1 MRISNLRNT
10 PAMASK
16 ATNTSQFLD
25 ENYLLPRQIGRD
37 IYAEIKDLPII
48 DAHNHCDVK
57 ALAEDRNFTD
67 IWDAEAATDHY
78 VWEVL
83 RKLGVK
89 EEFITGKN
97 TTNQQKWNEFCR
109 VFEDVSGNPTYE
121 WIHLDLKR
129 MLGIQDNICP
139 ENAETLWKQTKEI
152 LQKPEMSQQNL
163 ILKMNVETM
172 CSTDDPVDTLEYH
185 KKLQSSKLK
194 GIVRP
199 TFRPDKAMNI
209 FKPDF
214 PDYVEALAKRWN
226 TSIDSLDKLIAVLQK
241 AHDFFAENG
250 CIASDHGVNVPYG
263 YQVNKAE
270 AEAVFKKALARKP
283 LAQPEIVT
291 YMSYV
296 FNEVAE
302 MDAKKNWV
310 FQIHIGAVRD
320 VRDSLYKALGP
331 DVGGDISDHLTD
343 YVTPLLPL
351 LNRFDGR
358 LKIVLYN
365 MNPIHNATLA
375 QLTRAFGAN
384 VSLGLAWW
392 LNDSFYGM
400 KTQLEYASSVDLI
413 AAMAGMVSD
422 SRKILS
428 YASRHE
434 MFRRTLAHVLGNQ
447 VELGQIHIQ
456 AARRLAKKLSYDRPK
471 ALFGV

>member
-1 MRISNLRNT
+1 MSQRCLRIS
-10 PAMASK
+10 SHK
-16 ATNTSQFLD
+16 
-25 ENYLLPRQIGRD
+25 
-37 IYAEIKDLPII
+37 
-48 DAHNHCDVK
+48 
-57 ALAEDRNFTD
+57 TD
-67 IWDAEAATDHY
+67 
-78 VWEVL
+78 
-83 RKLGVK
+83 
-89 EEFITGKN
+89 
-97 TTNQQKWNEFCR
+97 
-109 VFEDVSGNPTYE
+109 
-121 WIHLDLKR
+121 
-129 MLGIQDNICP
+129 
-139 ENAETLWKQTKEI
+139 
-152 LQKPEMSQQNL
+152 
-163 ILKMNVETM
+163 
-172 CSTDDPVDTLEYH
+172 
-185 KKLQSSKLK
+185 
-194 GIVRP
+194 
-199 TFRPDKAMNI
+199 
-209 FKPDF
+209 
-214 PDYVEALAKRWN
+214 
-226 TSIDSLDKLIAVLQK
+226 
-241 AHDFFAENG
+241 
-250 CIASDHGVNVPYG
+250 
-263 YQVNKAE
+263 